1 MFYYILISKYGLNID
16 TVSQSVR
23 GMKSSIKRQSNEKHG
38 TIASQLRRQIINAHY
53 RPGEILPT
61 RAVLCQRFGTTAV
74 TLQKAFARLK
84 EDGFIVTNGRHG
96 SRVAERPPHLSRFG
110 LVFRGVPTKN
120 LQPDFNQNWTFFQA
134 AFAQVATQL
143 RSQTADLELVPF
155 YGVDERLESGDA
167 HRLMEEVRHE
177 RLAGVIFIDPPWWLG
192 SVPAFQNSTVPCISF
207 ATAPFY
213 PPCPFIRRDGAPW
226 MRRAVAYLKQRR
238 RVRPTVI
245 LGVRGAGYDGD
256 PNNQRLMECVK
267 SEWPALPDH
276 LIYPVHVGAPEMACK
291 LVQTLMT
298 LPSAIR
304 PDAVLVNDDHLI
316 EQVALGLSYAPVV
329 VGQEL
334 DVVSHANFPLLP
346 PVAVP
351 VKFLGYDV
359 VTILQTCIE
368 LLAAQREGRQLEMV
382 TPWEPIFDHEI
393 MVAPAQVPL
402 RVLHSNIPQESMS

>member
-213 PPCPFIRRDGAPW
+213 PPCPFIRRDGAP
-226 MRRAVAYLKQRR
+226 MDAPGRRISQAAATGSSDRDPRGARGWLRR
-238 RVRPTVI
+238 RP
-245 LGVRGAGYDGD
+245 
-256 PNNQRLMECVK
+256 K
-267 SEWPALPDH
+267 
-276 LIYPVHVGAPEMACK
+276 
-291 LVQTLMT
+291 
-298 LPSAIR
+298 
-304 PDAVLVNDDHLI
+304 
-316 EQVALGLSYAPVV
+316 
-329 VGQEL
+329 
-334 DVVSHANFPLLP
+334 
-346 PVAVP
+346 
-351 VKFLGYDV
+351 
-359 VTILQTCIE
+359 
-368 LLAAQREGRQLEMV
+368 
-382 TPWEPIFDHEI
+382 
-393 MVAPAQVPL
+393 
-402 RVLHSNIPQESMS
+402 

>member
-1 MFYYILISKYGLNID
+1 
-16 TVSQSVR
+16 
-23 GMKSSIKRQSNEKHG
+23 MKTSFKRQSNEKHG
-38 TIASQLRRQIINAHY
+38 AIASQLRRKIINAHY

-74 TLQKAFARLK
+74 TLQKAFTRLK
-84 EDGFIVTNGRHG
+84 QDGFIVTSGRHG

-120 LQPDFNQNWTFFQA
+120 LQPDFNQHWTFFQA

-143 RSQTADLELVPF
+143 RSQTADLELVSF
-155 YGVDERLESGDA
+155 FGVDERLESGDA
-167 HRLMEEVRHE
+167 NRLAEDVRHE

-192 SVPAFQNSTVPCISF
+192 GVPAFQNSTVPCISF
-207 ATAPFY
+207 ATAPY
-213 PPCPFIRRDGAPW
+213 DPPCPFIRRDGVPW
-226 MRRAVAYLKQRR
+226 IRRAAAYLKQRR
-238 RVRPTVI
+238 RVRPAVI
-245 LGVRGAGYDGD
+245 FGVRAAGSDGD
-256 PNNQRLMECVK
+256 PQYQRLIECVK

-276 LIYPVHVGAPEMACK
+276 LIYPVHVGAPEVACK
-291 LVQTLMT
+291 LIQTLMT
-298 LPSAIR
+298 LPAAIR

-316 EQVALGLSYAPVV
+316 EQVACGLAHAPVV

-368 LLAAQREGRQLEMV
+368 LLAAQRAGQQLDMV
-382 TPWEPIFDHEI
+382 TPWEPVFDHEI
-393 MVAPAQVPL
+393 ISRPEGEGRSAISERAAAVAE
-402 RVLHSNIPQESMS
+402 RVS